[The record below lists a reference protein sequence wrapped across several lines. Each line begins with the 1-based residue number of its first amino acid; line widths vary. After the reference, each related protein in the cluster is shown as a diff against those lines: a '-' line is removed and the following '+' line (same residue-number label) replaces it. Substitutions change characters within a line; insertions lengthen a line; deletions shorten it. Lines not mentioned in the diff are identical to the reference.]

1 MVTVII
7 IAPTT
12 ATAIT
17 AAATAATTAAAAAAA
32 PPRAEPFLLG
42 DGGNVEN
49 IHLLGL
55 LKRRVAS
62 IVLFMNCEGPLHG
75 PAAWDPALAP
85 PATAAINDYVPAF
98 FGLPVKASDEV
109 EQLEQD
115 YGVDYTAD
123 QVFAAADFVP
133 LAQRLQ
139 AAQMAG
145 GGVVVTS
152 THVTVA
158 NARWGLPA
166 GIVANVTWV
175 YLSRA
180 GAWEKR
186 LRPEVARLVVP
197 PPHRSPTPL
206 DYGETVATG
215 EYRDFP
221 NYPTD
226 SLDFSPGKA
235 NMLADLTGW
244 TVKHNAAEFARAIG
258 SAPS

>member
-1 MVTVII
+1 
-7 IAPTT
+7 
-12 ATAIT
+12 
-17 AAATAATTAAAAAAA
+17 
-32 PPRAEPFLLG
+32 
-42 DGGNVEN
+42 
-49 IHLLGL
+49 
-55 LKRRVAS
+55 
-62 IVLFMNCEGPLHG
+62 MNCEGPLHG

-115 YGVDYTAD
+115 YGIDYTAD

-145 GGVVVTS
+145 GGVVVTT

-226 SLDFSPGKA
+226 SLDFSPGQA

-244 TVKHNAAEFARAIG
+244 TVKHNAAEFARVIG